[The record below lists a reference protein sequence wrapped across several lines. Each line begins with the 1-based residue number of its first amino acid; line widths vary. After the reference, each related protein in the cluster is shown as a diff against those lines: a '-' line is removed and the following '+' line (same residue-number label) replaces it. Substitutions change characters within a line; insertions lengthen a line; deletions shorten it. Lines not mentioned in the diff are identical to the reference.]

1 MLIVVSVLVLMMAIF
16 GFTFY
21 KYVDAGLQPLDKN
34 NKKLVQ
40 VHIPE
45 GSSNKQI
52 AAVLEESNVIKSGMV
67 FNYYVKFKNL
77 TDFQAGYYQM
87 SPSMTLDEIGE
98 MLKEGGTPE
107 PTKIADGKV
116 TIPEGYDID
125 KIGEAIEKI
134 RISRKQISLH

>member
-1 MLIVVSVLVLMMAIF
+1 M
-16 GFTFY
+16 
-21 KYVDAGLQPLDKN
+21 
-34 NKKLVQ
+34 
-40 VHIPE
+40 HIPE

-125 KIGEAIEKI
+125 KIGEAIEKNTDCI
-134 RISRKQISLH
+134 NEKRRLLQSNEG